1 MGNNSVSKGGS
12 SRPSGTLGVKA
23 MTTRNVS
30 ILWKIRNYFRLYFLK
45 GWMAAHIF
53 APIVQSVGLL
63 TAIGKL
69 EAVKIT
75 LNEEDRYIFQHMMKQ
90 AEAVADDKERNRLIE
105 QAQAW
110 AYKNGT
116 KTNYGVLSYRVVTNA
131 FVAFVVDQLQT
142 ETSVF
147 GDFKYHD
154 SGVGTTAENAAD
166 TAIETTDG
174 ESRATGTQTESA
186 SNAYRSVGTI
196 SYTTTKAITEH
207 LLANDATAG
216 TAMDRS
222 VFSAINVVNGDS
234 IQFTYTI
241 TFTAGG

>member
-1 MGNNSVSKGGS
+1 MNTLLYKIKNAMRLSYWIGLLQTIAARLSVAAFGGVALIS
-12 SRPSGTLGVKA
+12 ELQATLIKADGTRYELGV
-23 MTTRNVS
+23 VS
-30 ILWKIRNYFRLYFLK
+30 R
-45 GWMAAHIF
+45 
-53 APIVQSVGLL
+53 
-63 TAIGKL
+63 
-69 EAVKIT
+69 
-75 LNEEDRYIFQHMMKQ
+75 
-90 AEAVADDKERNRLIE
+90 
-105 QAQAW
+105 
-110 AYKNGT
+110 
-116 KTNYGVLSYRVVTNA
+116 RVVTNA

-166 TAIETTDG
+166 TGIETTDG

-186 SNAYRSVGTI
+186 ANAYRSVGTI

-207 LLANDATAG
+207 GLFNDSSAG
-216 TAMDRS
+216 TLMDRS